1 MQFTSTII
9 VALLVVSTVTADQK
23 SYNLRSGRK
32 LQDEKE
38 LTLRDLNVCNSPII
52 IQPGDTCSTIRNTCG
67 GLLWSSLTCAQA
79 GQTCTAENSNLIT
92 GDSCSYNWPSERK
105 LQD

>member
-1 MQFTSTII
+1 MQFTSNII
-9 VALLVVSTVTADQK
+9 VTLLLAVSTSTVTADQK

-52 IQPGDTCSTIRNTCG
+52 IQPGDTCSAIRNTCG
-67 GLLWSSLTCAQA
+67 GWSSLTCAQA

-92 GDSCSYNWPSERK
+92 GDACSYNW
-105 LQD
+105 